1 MRLKGTAGMPMWDLK
16 AISPDAIPEAL
27 SKAERYRL
35 LHEAAD
41 AESICQDVLRIDAA
55 NQQALITLLLA
66 ITDQFDDHVPASH
79 ALDLIP
85 RLEGEYDRAY
95 YEGVVWE
102 RAAKCQ
108 FRQSRFGAGAMVY
121 EGLHRAMDLYESAE
135 KVRPSANDDAL
146 LRWNA
151 CARLL
156 MANPHL
162 RPAEEPAPEPI
173 LSE

>member
-1 MRLKGTAGMPMWDLK
+1 MWDLK

-41 AESICQDVLRIDAA
+41 AESICQDVLRIDPE

-66 ITDQFDDHVPASH
+66 ITDQFDDHVPASR

-85 RLEGEYDRAY
+85 RLQGEYERAY
-95 YEGVVWE
+95 YEGVICE
-102 RAAKCQ
+102 RAAKSQ
-108 FRQSRFGAGAMVY
+108 LRQVRFGAGAMVY
-121 EGLHRAMDLYESAE
+121 DGLLRAMSLYESAA
-135 KVRPSANDDAL
+135 KVRPAANDDAL

-151 CARLL
+151 CARFL
-156 MANPHL
+156 MANPQL
-162 RPAEEPAPEPI
+162 SPAEDPAPEPI